1 MRPRRKWLVVKNDGK
16 VVSRCWTERG
26 AERARRDRAVGEV
39 VGSLIVSRLVNGKGN
54 AIAGLADM
62 EPNDFRVER
71 IGDPIDTSNEFRCDC
86 RRHAWTTLLVWC
98 CVIGV
103 VSMFAAIGWG
113 AP

>member
-1 MRPRRKWLVVKNDGK
+1 M
-16 VVSRCWTERG
+16 S
-26 AERARRDRAVGEV
+26 
-39 VGSLIVSRLVNGKGN
+39 
-54 AIAGLADM
+54 
-62 EPNDFRVER
+62 
-71 IGDPIDTSNEFRCDC
+71 DPISTSNEFRCDC